1 MKLKDNLPELV
12 NVLNLLE
19 SKGVSNYTV
28 HADLLKLSFCENTSL
43 GLNY

>member
-28 HADLLKLSFCENTSL
+28 HADLLKYKPGT
-43 GLNY
+43 